1 MRTLIAL
8 LAVLIIIGLG
18 LWINSIVIVL
28 LAAVGV
34 YRLATLAYDT
44 ATHRNV
50 KFFWKEIFNA

>member
-8 LAVLIIIGLG
+8 IAVLAIVGLG
-18 LWINSIVIVL
+18 LWLHAFVVIL

-34 YRLATLAYDT
+34 YRLATLTYDT
-44 ATHRNV
+44 VTHRNV